1 MIFITKKWIHI
12 FEIPKFWGQFKNIST
27 KSMPKCVVTQISL
40 ISIYSIVLIINIEIF
55 SIFEKEWCTFDMEKD
70 V

>member
-1 MIFITKKWIHI
+1 
-12 FEIPKFWGQFKNIST
+12 
-27 KSMPKCVVTQISL
+27 MPKCVVTQISL